1 MSDTFSDVI
10 HENPLRVAEETCAQ
24 TAKEA
29 KLKKEAKN
37 RAKADNFMVRW
48 EGTFKVGRSLQSQ
61 LREFRNRCSFL
72 FDPKEVRPGY
82 PGRPP

>member
-29 KLKKEAKN
+29 KN

-48 EGTFKVGRSLQSQ
+48 EGTFMVGRSLQKV
-61 LREFRNRCSFL
+61 N
-72 FDPKEVRPGY
+72 
-82 PGRPP
+82 